1 MKALDPRYNAV
12 AMALHWLMAALV
24 LSLMVLG
31 WLAVNQPLSP
41 LKFDLFYWHKSLG
54 ILTLTLAVLRLLWR
68 WLRPPPPPDQGL
80 AVWQRRA
87 AAAVHGLL
95 YLLLLLMP
103 LSGWL
108 INSAAKF
115 PFRVFGLFP
124 LPHLVGP
131 DKTLQ
136 ANLEL
141 LHLIG
146 FWCLAGLL
154 LLHVGAALDHHF
166 RRRDRVLRRM
176 LPAWGSWR

>member
-1 MKALDPRYNAV
+1 MKAQDLRYNGV
-12 AMALHWLMAALV
+12 AMALHWLMAALI

-54 ILTLTLAVLRLLWR
+54 ILTLGLALFRLFWR
-68 WLRPPPPPDQGL
+68 WLRPPPPDQELPG
-80 AVWQRRA
+80 WQRRA
-87 AAAVHGLL
+87 AAALHGLV
-95 YLLLLLMP
+95 YFLLLLMP

-131 DKTLQ
+131 DKALQ

-154 LLHVGAALDHHF
+154 LAHIGTALDHHF